1 MFGRP
6 KSVTGQLARA
16 LSISLYPSH
25 LDTLRQRERELNVPC
40 SILIQLLLEVE
51 QRDALLRRE
60 LINRL
65 TEIKPV
71 RLPEPHPATSKEP

>member
-6 KSVTGQLARA
+6 KSITGQLARA

-25 LDTLRQRERELNVPC
+25 LETLCQREREFNVPR
-40 SILIQLLLEVE
+40 SILLQILLEVE

-60 LINRL
+60 VNNRL
-65 TEIKPV
+65 TEVKPG
-71 RLPEPHPATSKEP
+71 RAA